1 MFELLERQ
9 IANTCEPALI
19 CSRPEVTS
27 SRRRPAKVLSA
38 PAASSARVPD
48 SGVVSTSSRSPKFW
62 TSLFVHLD
70 LQSRPQSCTEEGS
83 LWQAI
88 FARKSF
94 FSFFSSKTYLPTSNA
109 KVHQNCGWSLLE
121 GASVVRHRSMDEIL
135 LLESDWD
142 PKKRRAFC
150 NRSETSRL
158 RKCRQW
164 KFSNAA

>member
-27 SRRRPAKVLSA
+27 SRCRPAKVLSA

-88 FARKSF
+88 FGTQKLFFLFFFENIPTHLKRKS
-94 FSFFSSKTYLPTSNA
+94 SPKLWVVLA
-109 KVHQNCGWSLLE
+109 GGRKCCK
-121 GASVVRHRSMDEIL
+121 ASQYGRDFTVG
-135 LLESDWD
+135 
-142 PKKRRAFC
+142 K
-150 NRSETSRL
+150 RL
-158 RKCRQW
+158 RPQEKTRFLQ
-164 KFSNAA
+164 S